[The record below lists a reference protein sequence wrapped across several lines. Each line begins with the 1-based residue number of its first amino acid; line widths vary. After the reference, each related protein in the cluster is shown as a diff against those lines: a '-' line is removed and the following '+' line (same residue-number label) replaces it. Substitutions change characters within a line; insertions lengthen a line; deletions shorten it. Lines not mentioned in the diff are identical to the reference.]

1 LKLIECFDFICSILQ
16 NWCVNIVEHLFHDH
30 IGAEET
36 AVGVG
41 TEVGVGTV
49 GSSEAIMLAGLAFK
63 RKWKT

>member
-1 LKLIECFDFICSILQ
+1 MK

-36 AVGVG
+36 AVGVE

-49 GSSEAIMLAGLAFK
+49 GSSKTIMLAGLAFK
-63 RKWKT
+63 MKWKT